1 MREAKLVAKT
11 SKSVTVDRKAIYIA
25 NSMSNTDTD
34 DPTAFADLKAR
45 SVEVW
50 PILEHELA
58 VLMGI
63 RKFLNG
69 LPQPRDDY
77 ESESDNESE
86 REWRHASESD
96 DDAVSV
102 VSHASEGLFILD
114 TDVV

>member
-1 MREAKLVAKT
+1 
-11 SKSVTVDRKAIYIA
+11 
-25 NSMSNTDTD
+25 MSNTDTD

-63 RKFLNG
+63 RMFLNR
-69 LPQPRDDY
+69 LPQLRDDY
-77 ESESDNESE
+77 ESESDDDHECE
-86 REWRHASESD
+86 RGHFSDCSRGHASESEN
-96 DDAVSV
+96 DDASV